1 MDFVVKLTIG
11 LFIFCILLLFFK
23 STKQMSKNYLE
34 GHMKQTVDFDEI
46 MNRQYEPT
54 KIEKQSQQGHDV
66 PLHHLNSMNPDDIV
80 WKVNE

>member
-11 LFIFCILLLFFK
+11 LFVFCILILFFK

-34 GHMKQTVDFDEI
+34 GHIKQTVDFDEI
-46 MNRQYEPT
+46 MNRQYDVP
-54 KIEKQSQQGHDV
+54 KIEVQSKQQHHI
-66 PLHHLNSMNPDDIV
+66 PINHLNSMNPDDIV